1 MCPPFPSGSDQPR
14 AGKRLAIKVPGG
26 YATRQANDS
35 TESRRSWRPTGY
47 SAARPVTIRRMCP
60 AVPAE
65 TGSRRIYPRKALRA
79 AATVRLAA
87 NGVREAT
94 MWDLGVDGLSV
105 IAAKSI
111 SPGQMCTVDFELL
124 FGGVT
129 TPLTVA
135 AKVVHCS
142 FVGTQRFKVGMR
154 FAQLDAATADV
165 LARFAAS

>member
-1 MCPPFPSGSDQPR
+1 
-14 AGKRLAIKVPGG
+14 
-26 YATRQANDS
+26 
-35 TESRRSWRPTGY
+35 
-47 SAARPVTIRRMCP
+47 MCP
-60 AVPAE
+60 ALAE

-79 AATVRLAA
+79 AATVRLAV
-87 NGVREAT
+87 NGPRDAT

-105 IAAKSI
+105 IAAKPI
-111 SPGQMCTVDFELL
+111 SPGLSCTVEFELL

-135 AKVVHCS
+135 TKVVHCS

-154 FAQLDAATADV
+154 FAQLDAATAEL